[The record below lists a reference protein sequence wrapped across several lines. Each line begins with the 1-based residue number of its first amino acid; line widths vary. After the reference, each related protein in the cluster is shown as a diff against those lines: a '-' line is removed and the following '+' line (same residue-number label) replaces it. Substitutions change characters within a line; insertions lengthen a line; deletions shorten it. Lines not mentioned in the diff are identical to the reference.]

1 MPKIM
6 TMYAYISEDGPDDEG
21 IVAVKMGGSKGDT
34 WMPLVGADMERME
47 SLRPMALAVAR
58 ATGKKMILA
67 YFQARTDY
75 EVIRP

>member
-21 IVAVKMGGSKGDT
+21 VVAIMLGDT
-34 WMPLVGADMERME
+34 WTPLVGADMKRME
-47 SLRPMALAVAR
+47 SLRPMAQEISKV
-58 ATGKKMILA
+58 TGKEVILA
-67 YFQARTDY
+67 KFQARTDM

>member
-6 TMYAYISEDGPDDEG
+6 KMYAYISEDDGPDDEG
-21 IVAVKMGGSKGDT
+21 VVAVKMGDT
-34 WMPLVGADMERME
+34 WMPLVGADMERMD
-47 SLRPMALAVAR
+47 SLRPMALEVAK
-58 ATGKKMILA
+58 ATGKKVILA

>member
-6 TMYAYISEDGPDDEG
+6 TMYAYISEDDGPDDEG
-21 IVAVKMGGSKGDT
+21 VVAMKMGDT

-47 SLRPMALAVAR
+47 SLRPMAQEISRV
-58 ATGKKMILA
+58 TGKEVILA
-67 YFQARTDY
+67 KFQARTDM